1 MANESVSDPTGSRNL
16 DSENFSQKIPNLHG
30 FTEDKYFR
38 YLEACWLPFLAW
50 QVAEARRVLAGLE
63 ISR

>member
-1 MANESVSDPTGSRNL
+1 MANESLSDPVGSRNL

-38 YLEACWLPFLAW
+38 YLETCWVPFLIR
-50 QVAEARRVLAGLE
+50 QTKEAQRVLTGLE
-63 ISR
+63 RK